1 MAYFKVIKRK
11 ECWVLTFQGWMLA
24 CIVLFSSII
33 FYTMTIH
40 PYLSVSKPVPAQ
52 ILAVEEWISPHALE
66 GAASEFKAHGY
77 NLLVVLGDERR
88 WVVPMLRGAGVDER
102 KIVTIQFERV
112 RKDRTFASA
121 VALRNWLL
129 SSGMSGKAVNV
140 YTLGA
145 HARRSWLLFSEALG
159 PESPV
164 GVISCENQDYDP
176 KAWWESS
183 EGFKTVIDETISY
196 VYTRLYFLPAHKTVS
211 SEQEN
216 Q

>member
-40 PYLSVSKPVPAQ
+40 PFLSVSKPVRAQ

-66 GAASEFKAHGY
+66 SAAFEFKAHGY

-88 WVVPMLRGAGVDER
+88 WVVPILERAGVDKK
-102 KIVTIQFERV
+102 KIVAIHFEPA
-112 RKDRTFASA
+112 RKDRTFAAA

-129 SSGMSGKAVNV
+129 SSGMSGKSVNV
-140 YTLGA
+140 FTLGA
-145 HARRSWLLFSEALG
+145 HARRSRLLFREALG
-159 PESPV
+159 SESAV
-164 GVISCENQDYDP
+164 GVISCENEEYDS

-183 EGFKTVIDETISY
+183 EGFKTVIDETIAY

-211 SEQEN
+211 SEQ
-216 Q
+216 